1 MKIMAHSI
9 LSVILGF
16 LGGIAATK
24 FELRLPS
31 HQAPGLVRAGTVRAN
46 RFELVGPSD
55 NLLAYWTQDWQKQK
69 ILIAFVDDK
78 GRSRAE
84 FGTEVRL
91 VDAGRQV
98 VESPFTALIGSDGGI
113 RIREGLDP
121 SQNPVL
127 AMGDSAGENRL
138 LLGHWLRGDVA
149 GNYKDPWD
157 KWSLVFRDPS
167 REYLDVGATTPV
179 DTKRRTGYIVFRNSL
194 DRQLSE
200 VPK

>member
-1 MKIMAHSI
+1 MKIMTHSI

-31 HQAPGLVRAGTVRAN
+31 RHASALVRAGTVRAN

-84 FGTEVRL
+84 FGTEARL

-127 AMGDSAGENRL
+127 AMGDSAGENRCYSGIGYAEML
-138 LLGHWLRGDVA
+138 PETIKIPGINGPSYLETLLGSILTSARRPLWTRSVA
-149 GNYKDPWD
+149 
-157 KWSLVFRDPS
+157 
-167 REYLDVGATTPV
+167 LDTSSSGTA
-179 DTKRRTGYIVFRNSL
+179 
-194 DRQLSE
+194 
-200 VPK
+200 